1 MKRKLFKKNK
11 TIFPDATVS
20 EENGILALHLSTDTI
35 QSAMSIDNPPA
46 LVLAYSRAMV
56 AFCLFNDTP
65 QHITHIG
72 LGGGS
77 LVRWINAFFPNIH
90 QMAVEINPTV
100 IHIARMMFE
109 LPLEDE
115 FFQIV
120 EADGTEII
128 AVMNN
133 STDVI
138 VVDAFD
144 GIQIIDEMLEMP
156 FLQNCRRA
164 LTKYGIFVINLWSA
178 DRRYQVFVERI
189 KNAFDGK
196 ILEIPAEIDGN
207 VAVLAFNRLPE
218 NMSDEK
224 LKKQAENLNK
234 ITDMNFIPNFAA
246 VRKDNQ
252 KRRLW

>member
-1 MKRKLFKKNK
+1 
-11 TIFPDATVS
+11 
-20 EENGILALHLSTDTI
+20 
-35 QSAMSIDNPPA
+35 
-46 LVLAYSRAMV
+46 
-56 AFCLFNDTP
+56 
-65 QHITHIG
+65 
-72 LGGGS
+72 
-77 LVRWINAFFPNIH
+77 
-90 QMAVEINPTV
+90 
-100 IHIARMMFE
+100 
-109 LPLEDE
+109 
-115 FFQIV
+115 
-120 EADGTEII
+120 
-128 AVMNN
+128 MNN

>member
-1 MKRKLFKKNK
+1 MKRKLFKKNQAP
-11 TIFPDATVS
+11 IFPDATVS
-20 EENGILALHLSTDTI
+20 EENGVLALHLATDTI
-35 QSAMSIDNPPA
+35 QSAMNIDNPA
-46 LVLAYSRAMV
+46 ELVLAYSRAMV

-77 LVRWINAFFPNIH
+77 IVRWINAHFPESH
-90 QMAVEINPTV
+90 QMAVEINPAV

-120 EADGTEII
+120 EADGVEII
-128 AVMNN
+128 AAMEN

-138 VVDAFD
+138 LVD
-144 GIQIIDEMLEMP
+144 
-156 FLQNCRRA
+156 
-164 LTKYGIFVINLWSA
+164 GIFVINLWSA
-178 DRRYQVFVERI
+178 DRRYSRFVEQI

-196 ILEIPAEIDGN
+196 ILEIPAETHGN
-207 VAVLAFNRLPE
+207 VAVLGFNRLPE
-218 NMSDEK
+218 NISDEK
-224 LKKQAENLNK
+224 LKKQAEKLSKTTNLNF
-234 ITDMNFIPNFAA
+234 THNFSAI
-246 VRKDNQ
+246 KSDNQ

>member
-20 EENGILALHLSTDTI
+20 EENGVLALHLATDTI
-35 QSAMSIDNPPA
+35 QSAMNIDNPTE

-56 AFCLFNDTP
+56 AFCLFHDAP
-65 QHITHIG
+65 KHITHIG

-77 LVRWINAFFPNIH
+77 IARWINAHFPQTH

-120 EADGTEII
+120 EADGIDII
-128 AVMNN
+128 AAMEG

-138 VVDAFD
+138 LVDAFD
-144 GIQIIDEMLEMP
+144 GVQIIDAMIEAP
-156 FLQNCRRA
+156 FLQNCRKA
-164 LTKYGIFVINLWSA
+164 
-178 DRRYQVFVERI
+178 
-189 KNAFDGK
+189 
-196 ILEIPAEIDGN
+196 
-207 VAVLAFNRLPE
+207 
-218 NMSDEK
+218 
-224 LKKQAENLNK
+224 LKK
-234 ITDMNFIPNFAA
+234 IWYFCD
-246 VRKDNQ
+246 
-252 KRRLW
+252 